1 MSDDRQLVRRGDLVL
16 RPDDR
21 RVLALPF
28 LPGQE
33 LPQHGISRAE
43 AVIERLS
50 GMSDEDVSRTLA
62 ATLEAF
68 SERHHDL
75 RAIFREHFGLIA
87 HRLPDSSRVSQE
99 RSELM
104 GAYLTQEFAIE
115 AAALFNPSIV
125 EHPDQDG
132 VGPGAVRFIMS
143 VRAVGEGHLSSI
155 EFRTG
160 ILTADGG
167 VELDEPGT
175 RLTTGRATPIQ
186 MSTDFL
192 REALDEGGDAFTAE
206 SVLRQLPAR
215 FTPDQ
220 LESVLASIEQDRNGW
235 NRHDGLIERIR
246 RVAASCYELTFPPG
260 RDLSECVIRPSSAA
274 ESHGL
279 EDARFVRF
287 VAEDGSVTYYATY
300 TAYDGSAIAPHLL
313 RTDDFTSFSIRQQI
327 GPAAKNKGM
336 ALFPRH
342 IRGQF
347 WSLSRWDRESIS
359 VASSPDALRWGRP
372 VTIQSPRRPWEMIQ
386 LGACS
391 SPLETDRGWLVFT
404 HGVGPMRTYSI
415 GAILLDLDDPT
426 VVLGVLPEPL
436 LTPNADERNGY
447 VPNVVYSCGALVH
460 GRSVVLPYGCSD
472 SSIRFAFVDLPG
484 LLDRLT
490 S

>member
-1 MSDDRQLVRRGDLVL
+1 MNDDLPLVRRGDVVL

-21 RVLALPF
+21 RVLARPF

-75 RAIFREHFGLIA
+75 RATFREHFGLIA

-125 EHPDQDG
+125 EHPDQEG
-132 VGPGAVRFIMS
+132 VGAGALRFIMS

-160 ILTADGG
+160 ILTADGA
-167 VELDEPGT
+167 VQFDEPGT

-192 REALDEGGDAFTAE
+192 REALDEGGDAFAAE

-220 LESVLASIEQDRNGW
+220 LEAVLASIERDRTSW
-235 NRHDGLIERIR
+235 SRHDGLIERIR
-246 RVAASCYELTFPPG
+246 KAAASCYELSFPPG
-260 RDLSECVIRPSSAA
+260 RDLSECVIHPSSAA

-287 VAEDGSVTYYATY
+287 VTEDGSVTYYATY

-313 RTDDFTSFSIRQQI
+313 RTDDFTTFSIRQQI
-327 GPAAKNKGM
+327 GPAVRGTRLVRTLRECRSAKG
-336 ALFPRH
+336 
-342 IRGQF
+342 G
-347 WSLSRWDRESIS
+347 IS
-359 VASSPDALRWGRP
+359 
-372 VTIQSPRRPWEMIQ
+372 
-386 LGACS
+386 
-391 SPLETDRGWLVFT
+391 
-404 HGVGPMRTYSI
+404 SI
-415 GAILLDLDDPT
+415 G
-426 VVLGVLPEPL
+426 
-436 LTPNADERNGY
+436 
-447 VPNVVYSCGALVH
+447 H
-460 GRSVVLPYGCSD
+460 RSS
-472 SSIRFAFVDLPG
+472 R
-484 LLDRLT
+484 
-490 S
+490 